1 MKSKAERELE
11 EFDEVFGALSHE
23 TRRLILVILLSRK
36 GEMTAGEIVER
47 FHCKWP
53 TMTRHLQ
60 QLEAAGLIAVTKVG
74 RERRYILKQEKLN
87 RVVRGWL
94 HWFDKKGAEL

>member
-1 MKSKAERELE
+1 MKSRAERELE
-11 EFDEVFGALSHE
+11 EFDEVFAALSHE

-47 FHCKWP
+47 FHYKWP

-60 QLEAAGLIAVTKVG
+60 QLEAAGLIEVSKQG
-74 RERRYILKQEKLN
+74 RERRYLLKKEKLN
-87 RVVRGWL
+87 RVVKSWL
-94 HWFDKKGAEL
+94 HWFEQ